1 MAYWIKKA
9 IGKDKGKLRAKAKV
23 AGALTQRGT
32 ISKVWLNKQKSK
44 AGVLGKE
51 ARLAL
56 TLSKLRKR

>member
-32 ISKVWLNKQKSK
+32 ISKVWLNKQKS
-44 AGVLGKE
+44 L
-51 ARLAL
+51 
-56 TLSKLRKR
+56 